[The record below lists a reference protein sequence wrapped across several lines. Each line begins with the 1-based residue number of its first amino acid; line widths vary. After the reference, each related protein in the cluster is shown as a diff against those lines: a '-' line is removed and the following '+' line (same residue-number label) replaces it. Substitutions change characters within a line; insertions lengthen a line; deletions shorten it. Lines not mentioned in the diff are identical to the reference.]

1 MDAEISNGLEV
12 IGNHHGSE
20 NGIYAHRSIK
30 SEENIRGKDF
40 EFNIPNS
47 YSAEGVGSCDDKS
60 LHNHLVAI

>member
-30 SEENIRGKDF
+30 TEEDVIARNFHG
-40 EFNIPNS
+40 N
-47 YSAEGVGSCDDKS
+47 GSDVTDT
-60 LHNHLVAI
+60 AD